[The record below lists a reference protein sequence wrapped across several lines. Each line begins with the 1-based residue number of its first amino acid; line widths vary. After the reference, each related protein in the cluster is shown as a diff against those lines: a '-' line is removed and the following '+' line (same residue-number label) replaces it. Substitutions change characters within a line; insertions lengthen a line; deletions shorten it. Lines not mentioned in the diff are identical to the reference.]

1 MHKWISAFAAALLA
15 ASVSSAA
22 LADNPAGS
30 AKGVNPDAAAAL
42 DGATRTLVVGSDVF
56 IGDVVNT
63 GPKGQVQILFA
74 DNTKLVVGPQSS
86 LKIDD
91 YLLRNNGDAGKFV
104 VDMLSGSFR
113 FATGNGPKSSYVIN
127 TPTGTIGVRG
137 TGFDTWIGIDPQTGR
152 LATYILHYIGT
163 VMFKAKGE
171 KQWKLLHD
179 ACTLGSIFDVSKVLG
194 SSKST
199 TGDFRNQLKAEFRY
213 SVNQSPLL
221 RPFWFA
227 QAIDCLRNSP
237 TAGPTTPIGDNQSNG
252 VGLPVTTQPPPP
264 PPPPPPPFIIP

>member
-1 MHKWISAFAAALLA
+1 MQKWISAFAAALLA
-15 ASVSSAA
+15 ASLTSAA

-30 AKGVNPDAAAAL
+30 AKGVDPAAAAAL
-42 DGATRTLVVGSDVF
+42 GGATRTLVVGSDVF
-56 IGDVVNT
+56 IGDLVNT

-113 FATGNGPKSSYVIN
+113 FATGDGPKNKYVIN

-137 TGFDTWIGIDPQTGR
+137 TRFDVWAGIDPVTHQQV
-152 LATYILHYIGT
+152 TYIMHYLGT
-163 VMFKAKGE
+163 VMFKSKHE
-171 KQWKLLHD
+171 TKWKILHD
-179 ACTLGSIFDVSKVLG
+179 ACTVGRIFDESTVLG
-194 SSKST
+194 SSKTT

-213 SVNQSPLL
+213 AVNQSPLL
-221 RPFWFA
+221 RPYWFS
-227 QAIDCLRNSP
+227 QAFECLVKVP
-237 TAGPTTPIGDNQSNG
+237 DVTVPKGADTTTPIG
-252 VGLPVTTQPPPP
+252 LPPKVTPPPP
-264 PPPPPPPFIIP
+264 PQNNGFR

>member
-1 MHKWISAFAAALLA
+1 MHKWISAVAAALLA

-30 AKGVNPDAAAAL
+30 AKGVNPAAAAAL

-137 TGFDTWIGIDPQTGR
+137 TGFDTWVGLDPQTHQKV
-152 LATYILHYIGT
+152 TYILHYIGT
-163 VMFKAKGE
+163 VMFKANGE
-171 KQWKLLHD
+171 KKWKLLHD
-179 ACTLGSIFDVSKVLG
+179 ACTLGRIYDESAVLG
-194 SSKST
+194 SSKAT

-213 SVNQSPLL
+213 SVNQSPLF
-221 RPFWFA
+221 RPYWFA
-227 QAIDCLRNSP
+227 QAIDCLRKAPDIGPITPIGENNGPGDSP
-237 TAGPTTPIGDNQSNG
+237 TAPQQT
-252 VGLPVTTQPPPP
+252 PPPP
-264 PPPPPPPFIIP
+264 PIFRIF